1 MLLFWHTRFVVIT
14 DAFASTVAVTIPVL
28 MLAGAVELRSL
39 ADSVSNQLARWPTK
53 YLCAGLNLQ
62 KP

>member
-39 ADSVSNQLARWPTK
+39 ADSVSNQLAR
-53 YLCAGLNLQ
+53 
-62 KP
+62 